1 MSKRLSCRGA
11 SRAAKAARFAALAAG
26 VAASAGAYALT
37 DGERIDRLEQQ
48 VSQLG
53 ASMADRPA
61 GDEGLPLHGFMDV
74 GARTAS
80 NGGLKGFGLGNVDFY
95 LIPRIGERI
104 KGLIELNFEVSDAGE
119 LDTDLERMQIGY
131 VFSDAWTVWAGR
143 FHSPWGYWNTAY
155 HHGAQ
160 IQTSITRPR
169 FLEFEDRGG
178 IIPAHSVGLWGTGA
192 VRAGGGKFTYD
203 LYTGNS
209 QRVVLDAGAPG
220 SGVLDP
226 NLGSS
231 TNHNAM
237 AGFNLGYLFSAVG
250 DGLKLGVHGYTA
262 KIDDDG
268 VPVNSTQV
276 RFLGAYGVY
285 LANDWEILAEHYRFG
300 NHDLSGA
307 SGTHPSWAGY
317 AQIGRLFGRWTPYAR
332 FEKALLDQSDAYF
345 SQQESGQSYGR
356 SVAGVRYDLDPR
368 AALKLEANRTRLLDR
383 TSSSFNELR
392 AQFAIR
398 F

>member
-1 MSKRLSCRGA
+1 MSERLRFRGVT
-11 SRAAKAARFAALAAG
+11 RAAKKLRWAALAAG
-26 VAASAGAYALT
+26 VAASAGAYAAT
-37 DGERIDRLEQQ
+37 DAERIDRLEQQ
-48 VSQLG
+48 VSQLSAG
-53 ASMADRPA
+53 MAERPA

-74 GARTAS
+74 DARTA
-80 NGGLKGFGLGNVDFY
+80 NHGGLKGFGLGNVDFY
-95 LIPRIGERI
+95 LVPRIGDRI
-104 KGLIELNFEVSDAGE
+104 KGLIELNFEVSESGE
-119 LDTDLERMQIGY
+119 LSTDLERMQIGY

-178 IIPAHSVGLWGTGA
+178 IIAAHSVGLWGTGA
-192 VRAGGGKFTYD
+192 VRAGGGKITYD

-209 QRVVLDAGAPG
+209 QRIGLNAGAPG

-237 AGFNLGYLFSAVG
+237 AGFNLGYLFSATS

-262 KIDDDG
+262 KIDDDA
-268 VPVNSTQV
+268 VPIDSTQV
-276 RFLGAYGVY
+276 RFFGAYGVY
-285 LANDWEILAEHYRFG
+285 LANDWEILAEHYRFA
-300 NHDLSGA
+300 NHDLSGSA
-307 SGTHPSWAGY
+307 GTHPSWAGY

-332 FEKALLDQSDAYF
+332 FEKALLDQTDAYF
-345 SQQESGQSYGR
+345 AQQESGQSYSR
-356 SVAGVRYDLDPR
+356 SVAGVRFDLDPR
-368 AALKLEANRTRLLDR
+368 AALKLEANRTRSLDR
-383 TSSSFNELR
+383 LISSYNELR

>member
-1 MSKRLSCRGA
+1 MSKRLSCGNA
-11 SRAAKAARFAALAAG
+11 SRAARLAALLGG
-26 VAASAGAYALT
+26 VAASCAAYALT
-37 DGERIDRLEQQ
+37 DSERIDRLEQQ
-48 VSQLG
+48 VSQLSAG
-53 ASMADRPA
+53 AGERSAA
-61 GDEGLPLHGFMDV
+61 DEGLPLHGFMDV
-74 GARTAS
+74 DARTAN

-95 LIPRIGERI
+95 LVPRIGDRI
-104 KGLIELNFEVSDAGE
+104 KGLIELNFEVDDAGV
-119 LDTDLERMQIGY
+119 LSTDLERMQIGY
-131 VFSDAWTVWAGR
+131 AFSDAWTVWAGR

-192 VRAGGGKFTYD
+192 VRAGRGKFTYD

-209 QRVVLDAGAPG
+209 QRIDLSAGAPG
-220 SGVLDP
+220 ELDP

-237 AGFNLGYLFSAVG
+237 AGFNLGYLFSG
-250 DGLKLGVHGYTA
+250 TSDGLKLGVHGFTA
-262 KIDDDG
+262 KIDDDAA
-268 VPVNSTQV
+268 PIDSTQL

-285 LANDWEILAEHYRFG
+285 LDNDWEILAEYYGFA
-300 NHDLSGA
+300 NHDLSGGT
-307 SGTHPSWAGY
+307 GTHSSWAGY
-317 AQIGRLFGRWTPYAR
+317 GQIGRLIGRWTPYAR
-332 FEKALLDQSDAYF
+332 FEKAMLDQADAYF
-345 SQQESGQSYGR
+345 AQQASGQSYGR
-356 SVAGVRYDLDPR
+356 AVAGLRYDLDPR

-383 TSSSFNELR
+383 LTSSYNELR

>member
-1 MSKRLSCRGA
+1 MSKHQVGVTACAANAVRL
-11 SRAAKAARFAALAAG
+11 AALLGGFAA
-26 VAASAGAYALT
+26 SFGAYALT
-37 DGERIDRLEQQ
+37 DAERIDRLEQQ
-48 VSQLG
+48 VSQL
-53 ASMADRPA
+53 SA
-61 GDEGLPLHGFMDV
+61 GTAERSAADEGLPLHGFMDV
-74 GARTAS
+74 DARAAN

-95 LIPRIGERI
+95 LVPTVGERI

-119 LDTDLERMQIGY
+119 LDTDVERMQIGY

-143 FHSPWGYWNTAY
+143 YHSPWGYWNTAY

-160 IQTSITRPR
+160 LQTSITRPR

-192 VRAGGGKFTYD
+192 VRAGSGRITYD

-209 QRVVLDAGAPG
+209 QRIDLDAGAPG

-237 AGFNLGYLFSAVG
+237 AGFNLGYLFSG
-250 DGLKLGVHGYTA
+250 TSDGLKLGVHGYTA
-262 KIDDDG
+262 KIDDDA
-268 VPVNSTQV
+268 VPVDSTQV
-276 RFLGAYGVY
+276 RFLGGYGVY
-285 LANDWEILAEHYRFG
+285 LGNDWEILAEYYRF
-300 NHDLSGA
+300 NNQDLSGG

-317 AQIGRLFGRWTPYAR
+317 AQIGKLIGRWTPYAR
-332 FEKALLDQSDAYF
+332 FEKTILDQSDAYF
-345 SQQESGQSYGR
+345 AQQASGQSYDR
-356 SVAGVRYDLDPR
+356 SVAGIRYDLDPR
-368 AALKLEANRTRLLDR
+368 AALKLEANRTRLTDR
-383 TSSSFNELR
+383 QLSSFNELR
-392 AQFAIR
+392 MQFAIR